1 MGTQAWTPRRLVS
14 ENPDTFCCILIRRR
28 LFAGGLSRTSTV
40 DHNGLDH
47 ADCTTLRP
55 SPRISTLHFRLGTIS
70 RTWSG
75 WRPTQ
80 RRRIWKILTGR
91 MSRRAKSADQG
102 RARLKNRAMLAEQVR
117 SSLGMD
123 GTLTPLV
130 ESGISSD
137 SCWYIFHLNP
147 TLRMGENT

>member
-1 MGTQAWTPRRLVS
+1 MRTHGYRSWLPHPLSCCSRAGMGTQAWTPRRLVS

-55 SPRISTLHFRLGTIS
+55 SPRISTLHFRPGTIS

-80 RRRIWKILTGR
+80 RRRIWKILTWR

-102 RARLKNRAMLAEQVR
+102 RARLKNRAMLAEPVR
-117 SSLGMD
+117 PCALHRWHID
-123 GTLTPLV
+123 PH
-130 ESGISSD
+130 
-137 SCWYIFHLNP
+137 C
-147 TLRMGENT
+147 